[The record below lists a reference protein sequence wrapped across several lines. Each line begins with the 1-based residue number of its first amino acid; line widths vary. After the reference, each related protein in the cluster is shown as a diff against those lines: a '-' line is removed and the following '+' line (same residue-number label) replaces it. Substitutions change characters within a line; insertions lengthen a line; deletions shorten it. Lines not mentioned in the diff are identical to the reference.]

1 MIDYK
6 KQYEDTQKELD
17 HVNKLLVKKV
27 KEFKNMTLCE
37 FIKFRK
43 NGILRKHTPKKNIQ
57 DS

>member
-17 HVNKLLVKKV
+17 YVNKLLVKKV

-43 NGILRKHTPKKNIQ
+43 TK
-57 DS
+57 

>member
-17 HVNKLLVKKV
+17 YVNKLLEKKV

-43 NGILRKHTPKKNIQ
+43 TK
-57 DS
+57 